1 MDDPKPRATEVV
13 ITDFE
18 MPFGS
23 MVVFLIK
30 VAFAAIP
37 AMIVVVLGYAFIAM
51 MLATLNVHK

>member
-1 MDDPKPRATEVV
+1 MDDPKPRATEVI

-37 AMIVVVLGYAFIAM
+37 AMIVIALGYAFIVAM
-51 MLATLNVHK
+51 LVSVHK